1 MTLQHPLDKLSA
13 VVDGELDH
21 DSRDKVLSHLVG
33 CESCRGEV
41 DAQRRLKARLAAAR
55 SGAFQRPDAATAGR
69 AVVLDRAARRG
80 ATGGDAGVSLFPQ
93 RSAFPAARTGAT
105 RPGDP
110 GPRAPAGV
118 PAYWV
123 RPVAAA
129 VASLLGTA
137 FVLGDPARTEQPPV
151 LQPPVASFSADHAA
165 TTDGTPFA
173 DPVAMLNSFNGAGYA
188 GLSPTLQP
196 VALRGTLSSEPLPAR
211 RPGQHRT
218 DRLRPAHARSS
229 RRTA

>member
-21 DSRDKVLSHLVG
+21 DSRDKVLSHLVS
-33 CESCRGEV
+33 CETCRGEV
-41 DAQRRLKARLAAAR
+41 DAQRRLKARLAAAAPIEP
-55 SGAFQRPDAATAGR
+55 SSDLMQRLLGVPSFSTEPR
-69 AVVLDRAARRG
+69 EEVRPVV
-80 ATGGDAGVSLFPQ
+80 TPVVSLFPQ

-105 RPGDP
+105 RPGSRVS
-110 GPRAPAGV
+110 RARRRTGVLGAAGS
-118 PAYWV
+118 
-123 RPVAAA
+123 AAA

-165 TTDGTPFA
+165 ATNGTPFT
-173 DPVAMLNSFNGAGYA
+173 DPLAMLNSFNGAGYA

-196 VALRGTLSSEPLPAR
+196 VALAGR
-211 RPGQHRT
+211 
-218 DRLRPAHARSS
+218 
-229 RRTA
+229 

>member
-33 CESCRGEV
+33 CETCRGEV
-41 DAQRRLKARLAAAR
+41 DAQRRLKARLAAAEPIEP
-55 SGAFQRPDAATAGR
+55 SSDLMQRLLGVPSFSTEPR
-69 AVVLDRAARRG
+69 EEVRPVV
-80 ATGGDAGVSLFPQ
+80 TPVPLFPQ

-105 RPGDP
+105 RPGSRVS
-110 GPRAPAGV
+110 RARRRTAVLG
-118 PAYWV
+118 AASS
-123 RPVAAA
+123 AAA

-165 TTDGTPFA
+165 ATNGAPFT
-173 DPVAMLNSFNGAGYA
+173 DPVAMLNSFNGTGYA

-196 VALRGTLSSEPLPAR
+196 VALAGR
-211 RPGQHRT
+211 
-218 DRLRPAHARSS
+218 
-229 RRTA
+229 